1 MHQEA
6 TETYRQRHSQLLYDA
21 ILYYDAL
28 ALRCPMTLR
37 PLYFFYANH
46 DHSHNH
52 SLLYTNIN
60 RPVLT
65 NNNHIDFI
73 TMHSNAAL
81 AFNS

>member
-37 PLYFFYANH
+37 PLYFFFMLIMIIAITIA
-46 DHSHNH
+46 S
-52 SLLYTNIN
+52 SILTLTGLY
-60 RPVLT
+60 
-65 NNNHIDFI
+65 
-73 TMHSNAAL
+73 
-81 AFNS
+81 